1 MKSDAAEEHFICFPH
16 TVNGKELSMELI
28 VHLSGDF
35 RENLKKTSA
44 KLHADTVIRVI
55 QRLSMPAENKRYLLE
70 RILAAWEKQNPRK

>member
-1 MKSDAAEEHFICFPH
+1 
-16 TVNGKELSMELI
+16 MELI
-28 VHLSGDF
+28 VHLSGDI
-35 RENLKKTSA
+35 RENLKTSA

>member
-1 MKSDAAEEHFICFPH
+1 MNSVAAEEHFICFPH
-16 TVNGKELSMELI
+16 TVNGKEISMELI
-28 VHLSGDF
+28 VHLSGDI